1 MFVGASV
8 GEEIEDR
15 TSTYLWSRA
24 IERWAVLAGKL
35 CALTPIVI
43 ALVVGSWLAAMY
55 VLTGAAPPAVSCVAL
70 AAGCVAASLTA
81 AGISTVVPKHG
92 MALTIGYMLV
102 DNFVGVLPISV
113 REISITHQVR
123 VLSHLEGGPAVVAT
137 PLLALAMIGAVWSVI
152 GFVRIRRL
160 ET

>member
-1 MFVGASV
+1 MFVGASI

-35 CALTPIVI
+35 FALTPIVI
-43 ALVVGSWLAAMY
+43 ALVVASWVIAIEILI
-55 VLTGAAPPAVSCVAL
+55 GAAPSVMSCVAL
-70 AAGCVAASLTA
+70 AAGSLVASLAA

-102 DNFVGVLPISV
+102 DNFVGVLPISL
-113 REISITHQVR
+113 REISITHQTR
-123 VLSHLEGGPAVVAT
+123 VLAHLEGGPVVIAA
-137 PLLALAMIGAVWSVI
+137 PVIALLVIGAVWSAI
-152 GFVRIRRL
+152 GFVRIRRI
-160 ET
+160 EV